1 MFSFPNMNFIIPDI
15 LLLLFPFIVIGSR
28 LFCNYRSQLPW
39 RIANFGFIAIFILLN
54 FIPLAS
60 GEGKFFIC
68 NWKIDDFGVLMRE
81 VLMISAILGM
91 WLSKDY
97 FEHGADGKPQMHQ
110 IAEFIGS
117 IAFAT
122 FGGVTVVSACD
133 LLTFFL
139 GLEIATIPMYALTAW
154 NKKDQ
159 LGSEAAT
166 KYILMGSVATAFELF
181 GFSYL
186 YGFAGSL
193 HFNEIQQAVAAGTSP
208 LLWISVLFLF
218 SGIGFKLTLFPFY
231 TWAPDVY
238 EGAPTPVT
246 AVLSV
251 TSKATAIAFLV
262 VLVFGPFAPIQ
273 EQIAPFIA
281 LLAGTTLFV
290 GNLGALK
297 QSRLRRF
304 MAYSSIAQAGYIMVA
319 LLGPATT
326 AKTAIVYYLFV
337 YAISNYLA
345 FFVFGIIGHH
355 REETFAS
362 LRGLSKQ
369 NPSLAIALAI
379 SMFSLAGI
387 PPLAGFFGKF
397 HLFFSGA
404 STGHYALVTFAVLN
418 NVLALFYYIQLIK
431 SAWVDEPDGHLT
443 PLRLTRR
450 QRGVIALL
458 TIAVIA
464 IGFLPFLSNNIFT
477 GFSF

>member
-1 MFSFPNMNFIIPDI
+1 MNFIIPDI

>member
-1 MFSFPNMNFIIPDI
+1 MSQYIPNFIIPDA

-28 LFCNYRSQLPW
+28 LFCDYKSKIPW

-54 FIPLAS
+54 LIPLAS
-60 GEGKFFIC
+60 GEGRFFIS
-68 NWKIDDFGVLMRE
+68 NWRVDDFGVLMRE
-81 VLMISAILGM
+81 VLMVSAILGM

-110 IAEFIGS
+110 IAEFIGA

-122 FGGVTVVSACD
+122 FGGFTVVSACD

-154 NKKDQ
+154 NKQDQ
-159 LGSEAAT
+159 MGSEAAT

-193 HFNEIQQAVAAGTSP
+193 HFNEIQHAITNGTSP
-208 LLWISVLFLF
+208 LLWLSVLFLF
-218 SGIGFKLTLFPFY
+218 CGIGFKLTLFPFY

-262 VLVFGPFAPIQ
+262 VLVYGPLAPIQ
-273 EQIAPFIA
+273 QQIAPLIA
-281 LLAGTTLFV
+281 LLAGVTLFV

-319 LLGPATT
+319 LLGPATMG
-326 AKTAIVYYLFV
+326 KTAIVYYLFV
-337 YAISNYLA
+337 YAVSNYLA
-345 FFVFGIIGHH
+345 FFIFGIIGHH

-404 STGHYALVTFAVLN
+404 STGHYVLVAFAVLN
-418 NVLALFYYIQLIK
+418 NVLALFYYLQLIK

-443 PLRLTRR
+443 PLRLTKR
-450 QRGVIALL
+450 QRGVVILL
-458 TIAVIA
+458 SIAVVV
-464 IGFLPFLSNNIFT
+464 IGFMPFLSDNIFA
-477 GFSF
+477 GFNL